1 MNRAV
6 QLQYSCCMLFMKSV
20 NILQEVMTVMAILIV
35 VGDGGNDGC
44 CCGWVGDGLN
54 CDTGSKA

>member
-1 MNRAV
+1 
-6 QLQYSCCMLFMKSV
+6 MLFMKSV

-35 VGDGGNDGC
+35 AGDGGNDGC